1 MICKLSM
8 KAAEPFIDHIWE
20 VDLDI
25 VWKTA
30 KERVPEL
37 KKQLQALSG

>member
-8 KAAEPFIDHIWE
+8 KAAEPFIDHI
-20 VDLDI
+20 I

-37 KKQLQALSG
+37 KKQLQALSGLD